1 MAVGGIIGG
10 IVGGVVGFAGGIHNI
25 RSQQKDMREA
35 YIQQMS
41 VLMKNY
47 NYNQNALTTEER
59 YTLESAKSNLFNIE
73 LNAIQNN
80 AQVSAALSETGTEGR
95 TSKQISRAIEGQT
108 ERRKTSVIDNYYQD
122 IGEIR
127 QQKDALYIQVKD
139 TVGQAE
145 ENFEDAQ
152 ASDFQNIMSVF
163 QSSVKGSIKGFMIG
177 SGIGGGFAAMAGG
190 GSAAAGGASSI
201 AGVGSD
207 SISLAGIGSSG
218 ALSTGAA
225 GASSAGSI
233 ALSAGSGGW
242 SWGNFLEGFNQSFSQ
257 YENMFKGM
265 NMLLNMFG
273 SSSTGSRNNSL
284 YRYNFVY

>member
-1 MAVGGIIGG
+1 MAVGGIIGA
-10 IVGGVVGFAGGIHNI
+10 IVGGVVGGIGGIHNV
-25 RSQQKDMREA
+25 RSQQKAMREA

-59 YTLESAKSNLFNIE
+59 YSLESAKSNLFNIE

-95 TSKQISRAIEGQT
+95 TSKQIGRAIEGQT

-139 TVGQAE
+139 TVEQAE
-145 ENFEDAQ
+145 ENFDDAQ
-152 ASDFQNIMSVF
+152 ASDFQNVMSVF
-163 QSSVKGSIKGFMIG
+163 QSSVNGSIKGFMIG
-177 SGIGGGFAAMAGG
+177 SGIGGGFSAMAG
-190 GSAAAGGASSI
+190 GGASSI
-201 AGVGSD
+201 AGAGSG

-233 ALSAGSGGW
+233 ALSAGSSGW
-242 SWGNFLEGFNQSFSQ
+242 SWGNFLSGFNQSFSK
-257 YENMFKGM
+257 YDNMFQGM
-265 NMLLNMFG
+265 NMLSNMFG
-273 SSSTGSRNNSL
+273 RSSNGSRNNRL

>member
-1 MAVGGIIGG
+1 MAVGGIIGA
-10 IVGGVVGFAGGIHNI
+10 IVGGIGEIHNV
-25 RSQQKDMREA
+25 RSQQKAMRKA

-41 VLMKNY
+41 VLIKNY

-59 YTLESAKSNLFNIE
+59 YSLESAKSNLFNIE

-80 AQVSAALSETGTEGR
+80 AQVSVALSETGTEGR
-95 TSKQISRAIEGQT
+95 TSKQIGRAIEGQT

-139 TVGQAE
+139 TVEQAK
-145 ENFEDAQ
+145 ENFNAAR
-152 ASDFQNIMSVF
+152 ASSFQNIMSVF
-163 QSSVKGSIKGFMIG
+163 QGSINGFMIG
-177 SGIGGGFAAMAGG
+177 SGIGGGFSAMAG
-190 GSAAAGGASSI
+190 GGASSI
-201 AGVGSD
+201 AGAGSG
-207 SISLAGIGSSG
+207 SMSLAGIGSSG

-233 ALSAGSGGW
+233 ALSAGSSGW
-242 SWGNFLEGFNQSFSQ
+242 SWGNFLSGFNQSFSK
-257 YENMFKGM
+257 YDNMFQGM
-265 NMLLNMFG
+265 SMLSNMFG
-273 SSSTGSRNNSL
+273 SFSNGSRNNRL

>member
-1 MAVGGIIGG
+1 MAVGGIIGA
-10 IVGGVVGFAGGIHNI
+10 IVGGVVGGIGGISNV
-25 RSQQKDMREA
+25 RSQQKAMREA

-59 YTLESAKSNLFNIE
+59 YSLESARSNLFNIE

-95 TSKQISRAIEGQT
+95 TSKQIGRAIEGQT

-139 TVGQAE
+139 TVEQAE

-152 ASDFQNIMSVF
+152 ASDFQNVMSVF
-163 QSSVKGSIKGFMIG
+163 QSSVDGSIKGFMIG
-177 SGIGGGFAAMAGG
+177 SGIGGGFGAMAG
-190 GSAAAGGASSI
+190 GGASSI
-201 AGVGSD
+201 AGAGSG
-207 SISLAGIGSSG
+207 SVSLAGIGSSG

-233 ALSAGSGGW
+233 ALSAGSSG
-242 SWGNFLEGFNQSFSQ
+242 SAWGSFLGGFNQAFSK
-257 YENMFKGM
+257 YDNMFKGM
-265 NMLLNMFG
+265 NMLSNMFG
-273 SSSTGSRNNSL
+273 SSSSGNRNNRL

>member
-1 MAVGGIIGG
+1 MAVGGIIGA
-10 IVGGVVGFAGGIHNI
+10 IVGGVVGGIGGIHNI
-25 RSQQKDMREA
+25 RSQQKAMRKA

-59 YTLESAKSNLFNIE
+59 YSLESAKSNLFNIE
-73 LNAIQNN
+73 FNAIQNN

-95 TSKQISRAIEGQT
+95 TSKKISRAIEGQT

-139 TVGQAE
+139 TVEQAE

-152 ASDFQNIMSVF
+152 ASDFQNVMSVF
-163 QSSVKGSIKGFMIG
+163 QSSVNGSIKGFMIG
-177 SGIGGGFAAMAGG
+177 SGIGGGFSAMAGG
-190 GSAAAGGASSI
+190 GSSIMGGAGSSS
-201 AGVGSD
+201 V
-207 SISLAGIGSSG
+207 SLAGIGSSG

-225 GASSAGSI
+225 GASSAGSM
-233 ALSAGSGGW
+233 ALSAGSSGW
-242 SWGNFLEGFNQSFSQ
+242 SWGNFLGGFNQE
-257 YENMFKGM
+257 YTKYNNMFQGM
-265 NMLLNMFG
+265 NMLSNMFG
-273 SSSTGSRNNSL
+273 SSGSGRRNNSL